1 MPFEDELGEALR
13 RVGGTFDTDRQEI
26 LVMTATEQGRR
37 SVRRRRSLAVAA
49 SVVALGL
56 LGTGAYA
63 SGILP
68 DLDRDTS
75 IADETPVL
83 GGDRVFSI
91 FEKLLPDGTLSQ
103 KKVLP
108 RGPGEYVRVSFLY
121 RPDTGGDRLV
131 EFRMGVAD
139 ASRGDDGGR
148 NLTHLN
154 PTKPTTAT
162 ETGSCRRQVIT
173 PEGHFIDLVL
183 WNSPDPKSPEGTRPA
198 AGLSWEAT
206 RLTNANEWRKELARF
221 PKVDPLLGEKPM
233 DPAWVRPPATVSGPG
248 MAATLQSLLPK
259 GTYSARAGRGTDH
272 PLGPAGSLLYDDGKG
287 AARVEV
293 TVYRVDR
300 NGASVREHTRC
311 RSRACERKTLPD
323 GSLMRA
329 HELRHNKGTKQR
341 VVTYVSASGD
351 MVEVT
356 AWNTPDEKSEVV
368 LSEPPLTMELLK
380 AGRDEPPLTPE
391 QLKAGRDEPPL
402 TMEQLKA
409 VAMSSAWRPA
419 LSALP
424 VAPDEEVSG
433 PTRPSHWFR
442 NMDLI
447 ATGEKTVW
455 NEDGLGD
462 GLVELRVDRNRRHT
476 GDEPLLEVRQ
486 ERVDRGGKGVIRWV
500 LTGAQPGGARI
511 TVTAYNAPAPDA
523 DATRTT
529 PPISLPWLKTVVL
542 SDNWN
547 NKNFQRS
554 LELRKERN

>member
-13 RVGGTFDTDRQEI
+13 RVGGTFDTDRQEM

-37 SVRRRRSLAVAA
+37 SVRRRRSLVIAA
-49 SVVALGL
+49 SVVALGV

-68 DLDRDTS
+68 DLDRDAS

-108 RGPGEYVRVSFLY
+108 RGPGEYVHVSFLHE
-121 RPDTGGDRLV
+121 DDKGGSGLV

-148 NLTHLN
+148 NLTRLT
-154 PTKPTTAT
+154 PAKPATPT
-162 ETGSCRRQVIT
+162 ETTSFRRQVVT

-183 WNSPDPKSPEGTRPA
+183 WNSPDPKSPEGSRPA

-259 GTYSARAGRGTDH
+259 GTYSAQAGRGTDD
-272 PLGPAGSLLYDDGKG
+272 PRGPAGSLLYDDGKG

-293 TVYRVDR
+293 AVYRVDR
-300 NGASVREHTRC
+300 NGASVREHTQC
-311 RSRACERKTLPD
+311 FSRVCERKTLPD
-323 GSLMRA
+323 GSLVRA
-329 HELRHNKGTKQR
+329 HELRHNKGTKRR
-341 VVTYVSASGD
+341 VVTYVFASGD

-356 AWNTPDEKSEVV
+356 AWNTPSKEGE
-368 LSEPPLTMELLK
+368 
-380 AGRDEPPLTPE
+380 AGRDEPPLT
-391 QLKAGRDEPPL
+391 L
-402 TMEQLKA
+402 EQLKA

-419 LSALP
+419 LGALP
-424 VAPDEEVSG
+424 VAPDEEISG
-433 PTRPSHWFR
+433 PTRPLRWFR

-462 GLVELRVDRNRRHT
+462 GLVELRVDRNRRYT

-486 ERVDRGGKGVIRWV
+486 ERVDRGGKGVLRWI